1 MHVLLLTSAYK
12 NKFNPINALF
22 FYDQARA
29 LLNNGFKVG
38 VICPMP
44 ITFVN
49 ILKSKRFIFSDE
61 FYDDD
66 RIITYVKPFLSI
78 PKQKKRTANIRLN
91 EGKRLFKKYIKENG
105 MPDIIHVHT
114 FLAGEIALWI
124 KDKYKIP
131 FVVTEHS
138 TGFARG
144 IYNKRQLR
152 TAKKVYTNSECNIA
166 VSEPFCSLLKDK
178 TLHNFKY
185 IPNVV
190 DTDFFTPLVKKSNTK
205 KFTFLNVAHLDIK
218 KNQLGLIKA
227 FKKSFFGQNSFQLK
241 IVGDG
246 SELKNLS
253 DFIRNEKLDQQVHL
267 LGKKNRNEVK
277 FEMQQA
283 DCFVLSSYHETFGV
297 VLIEAMSCGLPV
309 LSTKSGGPESI
320 IKSSKLGK
328 LCDLKDL
335 DIEMLK
341 IVKSN
346 YNSDYIRKYVV
357 NNFSEIPFSQSLSK
371 IYDSCV
377 NKQKKYSNA

>member
-1 MHVLLLTSAYK
+1 MHVLLLTTAYK
-12 NKFNPINALF
+12 NKFNPVNALF
-22 FYDQARA
+22 FYDQAKA
-29 LLNNGFKVG
+29 LLNNGCKVG

-44 ITFVN
+44 ITFTN
-49 ILKSKRFIFSDE
+49 ILKSKRFVFSDE

-66 RIITYVKPFLSI
+66 RIITYVRPFLSI
-78 PKQKKRTANIRLN
+78 PKLKKRTANIRLD
-91 EGKRLFKKYIKENG
+91 EGIVLFKKYIKENG
-105 MPDIIHVHT
+105 TPDIIHVHI

-124 KDKYKIP
+124 KEKYNIP

-138 TGFARG
+138 TGFTRG
-144 IYNKRQLR
+144 IYNQRQLQV
-152 TAKKVYTNSECNIA
+152 AKKVFTNSECNIA
-166 VSEPFCSLLKDK
+166 VSEPFCSLLEDK
-178 TLHNFKY
+178 TKEHFKY

-190 DTDFFTPLVKKSNTK
+190 DTNFFTLPLKKSNTK
-205 KFTFLNVAHLDIK
+205 KFTFLNVGHLDKK

-227 FKKSFFGQNSFQLK
+227 FKKSFFGQNSYQLK

-246 SELKNLS
+246 SERKNLA
-253 DFIRNEKLDQQVHL
+253 DFVRDEKLELQVHIV
-267 LGKKNRNEVK
+267 GKKNRNEVK

-320 IKSSKLGK
+320 IKSSKLGT

-335 DIEMLK
+335 DKEMLK

-346 YNSDYIRKYVV
+346 YNSDYIRKYIV
-357 NNFSEIPFSQSLSK
+357 NNFSEKIISK
-371 IYDSCV
+371 QLIKVYNNV
-377 NKQKKYSNA
+377 NKK